1 METEE
6 AAKEEVKSA
15 ASEAKESKEESSGSP
30 SGDKASEA
38 AESNVEAEDGNSRD
52 SNKTDVCDEEI
63 PSDETK
69 PKGVLVIHSQQRKR
83 PKKSLRWRED
93 HELETHHFFELDETE
108 RGRLF
113 YMFFLEAI
121 NSVFGCFQ

>member
-6 AAKEEVKSA
+6 AANEEEKSA
-15 ASEAKESKEESSGSP
+15 PSEAKESKEETSGSP
-30 SGDKASEA
+30 RGDKAGEA
-38 AESNVEAEDGNSRD
+38 AESKVETEDGNDSRD

-69 PKGVLVIHSQQRKR
+69 PKGVLVIHSQQRRR

-93 HELETHHFFELDETE
+93 HELEMHHFFELDETE
-108 RGRLF
+108 RGRL
-113 YMFFLEAI
+113 
-121 NSVFGCFQ
+121 